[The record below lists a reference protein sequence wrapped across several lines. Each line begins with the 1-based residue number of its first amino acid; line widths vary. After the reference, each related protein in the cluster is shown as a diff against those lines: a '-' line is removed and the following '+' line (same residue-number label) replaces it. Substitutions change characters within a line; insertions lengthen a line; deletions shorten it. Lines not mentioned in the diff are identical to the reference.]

1 MSQSESK
8 YTNLMSDQSG
18 EISQLYGM
26 PKQSLLD
33 EVLKKPY
40 KYRALYII
48 DPDKV
53 LQMISLHPF
62 SMGHDMDEVLRVLDA
77 LRFTR
82 MSKYAV
88 SSSFKNLLP
97 KPSKLELS

>member
-1 MSQSESK
+1 MSQSETS
-8 YTNLMSDQSG
+8 YTNLISDVSG
-18 EISQLYGM
+18 KISQLYGM

-40 KYRALYII
+40 EHLALYIV

-62 SMGHDMDEVLRVLDA
+62 SMGHDMDEVLRVLDS
-77 LRFTR
+77 LRLSR

-88 SSSFKNLLP
+88 SI
-97 KPSKLELS
+97 

>member
-1 MSQSESK
+1 MSQLETIN
-8 YTNLMSDQSG
+8 TNLMSDESG
-18 EISQLYGM
+18 KISEVYGM

-33 EVLKKPY
+33 KVLKKPY
-40 KYRALYII
+40 EHRALFIV

-62 SMGHDMDEVLRVLDA
+62 SMGHDMDEILRVLDS

-82 MSKYAV
+82 LSKYAV
-88 SSSFKNLLP
+88 SLSFLII
-97 KPSKLELS
+97 

>member
-1 MSQSESK
+1 MSQSETS
-8 YTNLMSDQSG
+8 YTNLMSDESG
-18 EISQLYGM
+18 KISQLYGM

-40 KYRALYII
+40 EYRALYLV

-62 SMGHDMDEVLRVLDA
+62 SMGHDMDEVLRVLDT
-77 LRFTR
+77 LRFSR
-82 MSKYAV
+82 LSKYAV
-88 SSSFKNLLP
+88 SI
-97 KPSKLELS
+97 